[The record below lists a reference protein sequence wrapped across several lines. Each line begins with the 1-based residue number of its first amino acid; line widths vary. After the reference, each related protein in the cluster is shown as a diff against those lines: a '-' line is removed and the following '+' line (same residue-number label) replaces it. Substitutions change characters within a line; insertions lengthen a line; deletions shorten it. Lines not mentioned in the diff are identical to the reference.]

1 MKKLTILIILALV
14 GAAAPLVAQE
24 AETEGIVDVT
34 GEDGEVKEITVQ
46 NDRLSYV
53 QSEIRVNRGDT
64 IRLTF
69 ENTGG
74 RHDWVL
80 DEFDAA
86 TEVIRGGESETIE
99 FTADEAGEFEFY
111 CSVPGHRQA
120 GMWGTFVVVD

>member
-1 MKKLTILIILALV
+1 MKKLSILIILVLV
-14 GAAAPLVAQE
+14 AVAAPLMAQE
-24 AETEGIVDVT
+24 TVDVT
-34 GEDGEVKEITVQ
+34 GEDGDVKEITVQ

-53 QSEIRVNRGDT
+53 QSEIRVNEGDT

-86 TEVIRGGESETIE
+86 TNVIRGGQSETIE
-99 FTADEAGEFEFY
+99 FTADEAGEYEFY

-120 GMWGTFVVVD
+120 GMWGTFIVVE

>member
-1 MKKLTILIILALV
+1 MKKLSILIILVLV
-14 GAAAPLVAQE
+14 AVAAPLVAE
-24 AETEGIVDVT
+24 ETVDVT
-34 GEDGEVKEITVQ
+34 GEDGDVKEITVQ

-53 QSEIRVNRGDT
+53 QSEIRVNEGDT

-86 TEVIRGGESETIE
+86 TDVINGGDSQTIE
-99 FTADEAGEFEFY
+99 FTADEAGEYEFY

-120 GMWGTFVVVD
+120 GMWGTFIVVE